1 MAWVLLW
8 PCYSGHIYSSS
19 GALLKYFVP
28 PPADP
33 RPPADAS
40 SDAPSNDAAA
50 SAPVL
55 PHISQAQW
63 CSTSFYC
70 PLISAKPLSIAS
82 NPPVLSTSQGPAPR
96 DPANFTSVL
105 TNFLPLL
112 LYIVFTLHFMPVL
125 LYWAKLLFCSR
136 VLPCGFNQEI
146 WLYFCSFAFSGPLFH
161 LPVALFPVTQPS
173 APLQPTALH
182 WVPMSSTLHANHSA
196 TMSYP
201 TSSSSPADTLDSHTT
216 FVNKMLRVSSCTW
229 VRSSWWSLRQGS

>member
-1 MAWVLLW
+1 MAVLQW
-8 PCYSGHIYSSS
+8 SHILLFRCTFEIFCSPACRSS
-19 GALLKYFVP
+19 ATCRRLQRCTF
-28 PPADP
+28 
-33 RPPADAS
+33 
-40 SDAPSNDAAA
+40 
-50 SAPVL
+50 
-55 PHISQAQW
+55 QW
-63 CSTSFYC
+63 CSSKCSCPPSHQPGPVMQHQLLLSPHFSKAPEYSIKPSC
-70 PLISAKPLSIAS
+70 PLYFSRTCT
-82 NPPVLSTSQGPAPR
+82 N
-96 DPANFTSVL
+96 PANFTSVL

-196 TMSYP
+196 TMSYL